1 MYSESLLPNG
11 AALWRSQGS
20 AGGAVIPA
28 DGSVDL
34 IVRDDRVFVAGPST
48 MRIVSE
54 RDGEGGSLGLRIPPG
69 HAAQLFGP
77 ALPEIAD
84 QLVPFSDLAHDPGAG
99 QLRDAMLRWGR
110 GGTSPTSLA
119 QAASVLAAAHAAH
132 NAWADA
138 VRRAAGGLVPAGS
151 AAEQFGASERSFR
164 RRMLGVFG
172 YGYATLVRIE
182 RASRARALLEGG
194 SSLSDAAATAGFSD
208 QPHLSREFQRL
219 VGMSPGQFAASSA

>member
-20 AGGAVIPA
+20 TGGAVIPA

-34 IVRDDRVFVAGPST
+34 ILRDSRLFVAGPST
-48 MRIVSE
+48 MRIVSD

-69 HAAQLFGP
+69 HAAQLFGSV
-77 ALPEIAD
+77 LPEIAD

-99 QLRDAMLRWGR
+99 QLREAMLGLGR
-110 GGTSPTSLA
+110 GETSVANLA
-119 QAASVLAAAHAAH
+119 QATSAHTAD

-138 VRRAAGGLVPAGS
+138 VRRAASGLVPAGS

-164 RRMLGVFG
+164 RRMLGAFG

-219 VGMSPGQFAASSA
+219 VGMSPSQFAASSA